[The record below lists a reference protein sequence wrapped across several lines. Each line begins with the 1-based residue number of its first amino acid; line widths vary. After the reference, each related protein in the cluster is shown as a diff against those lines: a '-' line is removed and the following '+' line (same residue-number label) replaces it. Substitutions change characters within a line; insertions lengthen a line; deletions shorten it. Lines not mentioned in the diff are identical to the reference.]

1 MIVVLLFGGALYL
14 FMVKMRIEKEESL
27 KRKRKEAIGKMAI
40 GGPFELVDHTG
51 KLRKS
56 SDFFGQW
63 LLIYFGFTHCPDIC
77 PEEIEKMIKVTNLVE
92 KVDIKN
98 TKIQPLFLTVDP
110 DRDDVKTVAK
120 YVKGIAYLL
129 LVYEYYSSFIRILL
143 GLDYSSKLIGLTGSK
158 EQVEKVTRAYRV
170 YFSAGPKDED
180 NDYIVMPVSIM
191 LWFLVE

>member
-1 MIVVLLFGGALYL
+1 
-14 FMVKMRIEKEESL
+14 MVKMRIEKDESL

-40 GGPFELVDHTG
+40 GGPFELIDQTG
-51 KLRKS
+51 KVRKS

-77 PEEIEKMIKVTNLVE
+77 PEEIEKMIKVAYFVE

-98 TKIQPLFLTVDP
+98 AKLQPLFITVDP

-120 YVKGIAYLL
+120 YVKGISLKIN
-129 LVYEYYSSFIRILL
+129 FFLL
-143 GLDYSSKLIGLTGSK
+143 GFIYTYLNLDYSTNLIGLTGTK

-170 YFSAGPKDED
+170 YFSAGPRDED
-180 NDYIVMPVSIM
+180 NDYIVNIYLKNHEFFMVLFNFNLI
-191 LWFLVE
+191 